1 MSIIMIG
8 NTGLVVAV
16 ALGAWLL
23 LSVLVGMV
31 IGACLRPRTRIT
43 GEPGRLESG
52 IRRPARAA

>member
-1 MSIIMIG
+1 MG
-8 NTGLVVAV
+8 FVVAL

-52 IRRPARAA
+52 IRQPARAA